1 MTTVVTPIAEAE
13 AGHPSPAEPSRYG
26 RMFPG
31 LAPLVTDPRLLT
43 RAGGHGGICDAAATP
58 GPGGDDDATEAAG
71 WPFFGQLI
79 AHDTT
84 ADRSSLTSDL
94 HPGAL
99 RNARAPRL
107 DLEMLYSD
115 GPIGSPFLYDTG
127 DPAKFLLGHPDGR
140 DVPRNQQGVALI
152 GDPRNDSHLVALTL
166 HTALL
171 RAHNHIVDLLR
182 DDGVPDAFDR
192 ARQTLTWH
200 YQWIVVH
207 DFLPRLV
214 GLPLVEH
221 VLDEGGRWF
230 APSPGQARIPLEFS
244 HAAFRYGHS
253 QIRHTYRLAHGGP
266 ELPLLPDLVGFRPVP
281 ASRCLDLALIFDL
294 PGRPPAQ
301 RAKRIDGRL
310 PASLIALPEQITG
323 TVDTAAHRSLA
334 VRDLL
339 RGETTGLPSG
349 ESVARHIGVPPL
361 TADEGSWPHGTPLW
375 IYVLNE
381 AQHHGGGDRL
391 GPVGGRI
398 VAEVL
403 IGLLRADPASYL
415 SREPDWRP
423 TLPAAGPAYGL
434 ADLLTLGHTQPA
446 S

>member
-1 MTTVVTPIAEAE
+1 MTTVVTAIAEAE
-13 AGHPSPAEPSRYG
+13 AGHPSPADPSRYG

-31 LAPLVTDPRLLT
+31 LAPLVTDPRLLAH
-43 RAGGHGGICDAAATP
+43 AGGHGGICDAAAIP
-58 GPGGDDDATEAAG
+58 GPSGDDAAESAG

-79 AHDTT
+79 AHDIT
-84 ADRSSLTSDL
+84 ADRSPITSDP

-99 RNARAPRL
+99 RNARTPKL

-115 GPIGSPFLYDTG
+115 GPTGSPFLYDTG
-127 DPAKFLLGHPDGR
+127 DPAKFLLGHPDGC

-152 GDPRNDSHLVALTL
+152 GDPRNDSHLFVLTL
-166 HTALL
+166 HAALL
-171 RAHNHIVDLLR
+171 RAHNRIVDLLR
-182 DDGVPDAFDR
+182 DDGVTDVFDQ
-192 ARQTLTWH
+192 ARQALTWH

-214 GLPLVEH
+214 GLPLVEQ
-221 VLDEGGRWF
+221 VLATGGRWF
-230 APSPGQARIPLEFS
+230 APPPGQACIPLEFS

-253 QIRHTYRLAHGGP
+253 QIRHTYRLVHGGP
-266 ELPLLPDLVGFRPVP
+266 ELPLFPDLVGFRPVP
-281 ASRCLDLALIFDL
+281 ADRRLDLAMIFDL
-294 PGRPPAQ
+294 PGHPPAQ

-310 PASLIALPEQITG
+310 PASLIALPEQVTG
-323 TVDTAAHRSLA
+323 TVDAAAHRSLA

-339 RGETTGLPSG
+339 RGGITGLPSG

-361 TADEGSWPHGTPLW
+361 PPDERSWPHSTPLW
-375 IYVLNE
+375 IYILNE
-381 AQHHGGGDRL
+381 AQHHGGDRL

-415 SREPDWRP
+415 NREPGRRP
-423 TLPAAGPAYGL
+423 TLPAAGPAFGL
-434 ADLLTLGHTQPA
+434 ADLLTLARHAQPA
-446 S
+446 I

>member
-1 MTTVVTPIAEAE
+1 MTTVVTALAEPE
-13 AGHPSPAEPSRYG
+13 AGPSRYG

-31 LAPLVTDPRLLT
+31 LAPLVTDPRRLA
-43 RAGGHGGICDAAATP
+43 RAGGHGGICDAGATP
-58 GPGGDDDATEAAG
+58 GPGDDAAGAAG

-79 AHDTT
+79 AHDIT
-84 ADRSSLTSDL
+84 ADRSPITGDR

-115 GPIGSPFLYDTG
+115 GPIGSPFLYDSA
-127 DPAKFLLGHPDGR
+127 DPAKFLLGRPDGG

-152 GDPRNDSHLVALTL
+152 GDPRNDSHLFALTL

-171 RAHNHIVDLLR
+171 RAHNHVVDRLR
-182 DDGVPDAFDR
+182 DDDVTEVFDR

-214 GLPLVEH
+214 GPLLVEE
-221 VLDEGGRWF
+221 VLTTGGRWF
-230 APSPGQARIPLEFS
+230 APPPGQAWIPLEFS

-253 QIRHTYRLAHGGP
+253 QIRHSYRLTRGGP
-266 ELPLLPDLVGFRPVP
+266 GLPLFPDLAGFRPVP
-281 ASRCLDLALIFDL
+281 AGRRLDLALLFDL
-294 PGRPPAQ
+294 PGHPPAQ

-310 PASLIALPEQITG
+310 PASLIALPEQLTG
-323 TVDTAAHRSLA
+323 TVDVAAHRSLA

-339 RGETTGLPSG
+339 RGELTALPSG
-349 ESVARHIGVPPL
+349 ESVARHLGVPPL
-361 TADEGSWPHGTPLW
+361 PADEHTWPHGTPLW
-375 IYVLNE
+375 SYILGE
-381 AQHHGGGDRL
+381 AGHRGGGDRL

-415 SREPDWRP
+415 NREPDWRP
-423 TLPAAGPAYGL
+423 TLPAAGPAFGL
-434 ADLLTLGHTQPA
+434 ADLLTPA
-446 S
+446 R